1 MIHSLDTAALAT
13 AAACIVLWSV
23 FSARLERLYI
33 IAPIAFLVMG
43 LVATHGPLAIIH
55 FNPHSSTVRSLAEV
69 TLALVLFTDASRV
82 NINEL
87 RRDIGLPVRLLALG
101 LPLTIGVGT
110 VTSFAIVPGVSWW
123 VAATIGAIVAPT
135 DAALGASII
144 GDTRIPNR
152 IRRLLNVESG
162 LNDGIATPF
171 VNVFLAGAVATE
183 VTHSTSVLTAAG
195 DLLIGAGIGG
205 GVGLVGGW
213 VLTRA
218 AAGKW
223 SAPGFRPLAALGLA
237 FFAYSLAIEAHGN
250 GFIAA
255 FIGGMAFGSVARP
268 DLESTVSFTEE
279 TGGLLSLVVWLI
291 FGAAMVVPGF
301 THATWPDYLFALL
314 ALTVVR
320 MVPVALSLLGSG
332 LDRFTVGFVGWFGPR
347 GLASVVFGLIAY
359 DSLAQT
365 EAAHVLSVVTV
376 TITLSVLAHGL
387 SASPLAARYGSFA
400 RTLLGHMPE
409 HASTPSMRA
418 RSSLG
423 SRIDHSP

>member
-1 MIHSLDTAALAT
+1 MAMTHSLDTAALAT

-33 IAPIAFLVMG
+33 SAPIALLVMG

-87 RRDIGLPVRLLALG
+87 RRDIGLPVRLLAFG

-110 VTSFAIVPGVSWW
+110 ATAFAIIPGVSWW

-144 GDTRIPNR
+144 GDTRVPNR

-171 VNVFLAGAVATE
+171 VNLFLAGAVASE
-183 VTHSTSVLTAAG
+183 VTHSMSVLTAAA

-218 AAGKW
+218 AAVRW
-223 SAPGFRPLAALGLA
+223 TEPGFRPLAALGLA
-237 FFAYSLAIEAHGN
+237 FFAYSSAIEAHGN

-255 FIGGMAFGSVARP
+255 FIGGMVFGSVVRP
-268 DLESTVSFTEE
+268 DLESTVAFTEE
-279 TGGLLSLVVWLI
+279 AGGLLS
-291 FGAAMVVPGF
+291 
-301 THATWPDYLFALL
+301 
-314 ALTVVR
+314 
-320 MVPVALSLLGSG
+320 S
-332 LDRFTVGFVGWFGPR
+332 R
-347 GLASVVFGLIAY
+347 GLAHLRCGDGGPRLHAC
-359 DSLAQT
+359 DLAG
-365 EAAHVLSVVTV
+365 LSVRAPRLDRRPDGASGPV
-376 TITLSVLAHGL
+376 AAGL
-387 SASPLAARYGSFA
+387 WARPIHRGIRRMVWATGAGVGGVRTDRIRQPRTDRGS
-400 RTLLGHMPE
+400 H
-409 HASTPSMRA
+409 
-418 RSSLG
+418 
-423 SRIDHSP
+423 